1 MTGEGARSA
10 QDVAID
16 VLSRLRVRGES
27 LAVAESCTGGGLGA
41 ILTSIPGASAAFV
54 GGVIAYSDSVKV
66 SLLGVAPATL
76 TSHGAVSRE
85 SSLEMADG
93 VREILAADWGVSI
106 TGIAGPDGG
115 SRAKPVGTVFIG
127 LSGPDLEFG
136 ERFRFPGEREEV
148 RTAAAWAALDL
159 LARSVKRTDV

>member
-1 MTGEGARSA
+1 
-10 QDVAID
+10 
-16 VLSRLRVRGES
+16 
-27 LAVAESCTGGGLGA
+27 
-41 ILTSIPGASAAFV
+41 
-54 GGVIAYSDSVKV
+54 
-66 SLLGVAPATL
+66 
-76 TSHGAVSRE
+76 
-85 SSLEMADG
+85 MADG